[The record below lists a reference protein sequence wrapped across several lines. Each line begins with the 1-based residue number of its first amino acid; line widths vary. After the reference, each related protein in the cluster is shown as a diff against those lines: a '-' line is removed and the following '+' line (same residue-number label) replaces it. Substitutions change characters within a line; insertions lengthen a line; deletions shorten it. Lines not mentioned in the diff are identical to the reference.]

1 MSFRF
6 TDRLYATR
14 RDMLDDIA
22 ETWLSAGG
30 SNSADLQ
37 ADLLADLTDEQFAVE
52 CVAGFSL
59 DGRPPVD
66 PWSEDAPENHMESHG
81 YSQADLA
88 AAFGRARAR
97 VAERLADSQ
106 DEDEAFDDAQRTATH
121 YAQAPRSAIFTRS
134 DSKSGAD

>member
-37 ADLLADLTDEQFAVE
+37 ADLLADLTDEQFAAE

-59 DGRPPVD
+59 DERPPVD
-66 PWSEDAPENHMESHG
+66 PWSDEPPENHMEAHG
-81 YSQADLA
+81 YSTTDLA
-88 AAFGRARAR
+88 AAFGRLRAR
-97 VAERLADSQ
+97 MAEKEPS
-106 DEDEAFDDAQRTATH
+106 
-121 YAQAPRSAIFTRS
+121 P
-134 DSKSGAD
+134 